1 MSIWNFMFP
10 TIYYILIVFYQQQ
23 HFDFTRSP
31 LRAGPQLNIGWNKG
45 IHLIWNIFNRVT
57 DNSIF
62 QCKWSFLGY
71 MIYIVSRMNSGE
83 RNSSENF
90 VVILLFNHLLFSA
103 PGRFCA
109 HGLQVG
115 KCVISKYF
123 ITDFLLSI
131 VEWTISFLPRT
142 FEELWKSFRDM
153 KLALFGRELDKSL
166 LAIFSLNSSWV
177 TQRESHASNSNIFT
191 KIFALFHNILC
202 QFFSHLMDH

>member
-1 MSIWNFMFP
+1 MFRSGEIERFFLCVSEKQRKKLLCGNSRELCFIELGRIHDNFMSIWNFMFP

-71 MIYIVSRMNSGE
+71 MIYIVFRMKSGE

-142 FEELWKSFRDM
+142 FEELWKSFWDM
-153 KLALFGRELDKSL
+153 KFC
-166 LAIFSLNSSWV
+166 
-177 TQRESHASNSNIFT
+177 
-191 KIFALFHNILC
+191 NILR
-202 QFFSHLMDH
+202 SLGEN